1 MSGYEFYKLC
11 KWSYC
16 SRYSINFC
24 TDQVQEGDFVFLNL
38 DAYFVFLE
46 LLKPNMSKFNLI
58 THNSDQCFN
67 ERHIE
72 ILNYCKKVYA
82 INCSLNETN
91 AIQKI
96 PIGFVDTVSKPHNEL
111 LSISTEKNDKLILA
125 YVNFSRWGNPVV
137 REPVFTYFLNKKW
150 SVTEEGLSY
159 TDFYRQLTRSKY
171 VISPQGAGPD
181 CHRVYE
187 SLLCD
192 AIPIVHTSF
201 LDTLYKR
208 LPVLIVDDWDE
219 VTESFL
225 NESYDSLFNHLKE
238 WKSCN
243 KDWYKAEFWI

>member
-1 MSGYEFYKLC
+1 
-11 KWSYC
+11 
-16 SRYSINFC
+16 
-24 TDQVQEGDFVFLNL
+24 
-38 DAYFVFLE
+38 
-46 LLKPNMSKFNLI
+46 MSKFNLI

-96 PIGFVDTVSKPHNEL
+96 PIGFVDTISKPHNEL
-111 LSISTEKNDKLILA
+111 LDISKEKNGKTILT
-125 YVNFSRWGNPVV
+125 YVCFKTYTNPPV
-137 REPVFTYFLNKKW
+137 REVCFEHFKDKAW
-150 SVTEEGLSY
+150 VTIDLDLIY

-171 VISPQGAGPD
+171 VISPQGAGQD

-208 LPVLIVDDWDE
+208 LPVVIVNDWAE

-225 NESYDSLFNHLKE
+225 NENYDSLFNHLKE

-243 KDWYKAEFWI
+243 KDWYKAEFWSK